1 MVVCQ
6 VSGCQ
11 LGFGITSVLSGILA
25 FFPMGTYNPW
35 YLGWSTKIAA
45 PVWVGVLWELSYVF
59 SILCGLTAPL
69 QFAIAVAGIV
79 LGPYCYYSFHGAV
92 GTGYLAHAVRL
103 PYPYLAFP
111 GLCLDPRHV
120 EWFHLVLHTAD
131 LITSLAIFTLSLFLI
146 VILTLRVLHFGHV
159 NRQSH
164 GR

>member
-1 MVVCQ
+1 MACRDHTRK
-6 VSGCQ
+6 S
-11 LGFGITSVLSGILA
+11 
-25 FFPMGTYNPW
+25 
-35 YLGWSTKIAA
+35 
-45 PVWVGVLWELSYVF
+45 LWELSYVF